1 MVTPSTLE
9 GSVETEI
16 VTWTVKKQNVGLC
29 HHKDP
34 SGHEFVKST
43 VTSASLLPH
52 PLWNHGKHCSV
63 LHFYNLIISRMLCK
77 WNHTVCNL
85 LGCFFHSASFYEDLP
100 VVNGLF
106 LSLLEQ

>member
-1 MVTPSTLE
+1 MVTSSTLE
-9 GSVETEI
+9 GNVKTKI
-16 VTWTVKKQNVGLC
+16 VTWTVKIQNIGLC

-52 PLWNHGKHCSV
+52 PLWNHAKHCSV

-77 WNHTVCNL
+77 WNHQYVTFWDVFFTQHHSMKTFQL
-85 LGCFFHSASFYEDLP
+85 LHQWFIPFSS
-100 VVNGLF
+100 
-106 LSLLEQ
+106 